1 MPASPLTK
9 SLLAAYL
16 PCAAAAVC
24 LAAIYVNAED
34 PVYAWDWGMYWN
46 LFRMLGGLASESA
59 AKFLALTLQS
69 ISESDYNV
77 SGLLPLLPVYWLLG
91 SERVV
96 YVAAICALY
105 VVPAAL
111 TAAYLALQGKPASG
125 PVWLAVISALL
136 MPVFWNAALRGMIDP
151 IGLIPLGLAANMLW
165 TTRFLTQASRT
176 TALRLG
182 ILLWLPFLFRRWY
195 AYSLVALIVLS
206 LIAAAILIW
215 RECRTS
221 SPSRKWVP
229 VLRTLPRWAVAGTV
243 MILGLVLYQLP
254 LIYRIVNTD
263 YGAVYAAYQTSRWQQ
278 AVSYWQNFGPVI
290 GAFLLLGAGVDIH
303 RRNWKTLFFLA
314 VALLIGLS
322 FARQDFAPGVQHYL
336 PIALMIFPVCCSGI
350 SFAWQGLSSPWRL
363 AVPLVL
369 VLNFANTYVPPSTGS
384 VQAVREALGGPA
396 YPPLR
401 LDRYADYVKLTDDLL
416 ALGDNTR
423 IAVFASSLNLSGSLL
438 TAVNPG
444 LRPRMIAV
452 GEVDLRDRFPWDALD
467 ADYVIIGHPTQIHLD
482 PQGQRVIAIPAEE
495 IAAGTG
501 IGASFES
508 TGHRYELANGVTG
521 EVYHRFRPIPAA
533 DLAAFKEQFYQI
545 YPQWRADDAATSA
558 PTAQ

>member
-1 MPASPLTK
+1 
-9 SLLAAYL
+9 
-16 PCAAAAVC
+16 
-24 LAAIYVNAED
+24 
-34 PVYAWDWGMYWN
+34 MYWN
-46 LFRMLGGLASESA
+46 LFRMLGGLASENA

-91 SERVV
+91 SGRVV

-111 TAAYLALQGKPASG
+111 TAAYLALHGRPASG

-151 IGLIPLGLAANMLW
+151 IGLIPLGLAASLLW
-165 TTRFLTQASRT
+165 NTRFLTRASRT
-176 TALRLG
+176 ASLRLG

-195 AYSLVALIVLS
+195 AYSIVALIGLS
-206 LIAAAILIW
+206 LIAAAFLIW

-221 SPSRKWVP
+221 APSRKWDP
-229 VLRTLPRWAVAGTV
+229 VLRALPRWAVLAIV
-243 MILGLVLYQLP
+243 LILGLVLYQLP
-254 LIYRIVNTD
+254 LVYRIVNTD
-263 YGAVYAAYQTSRWQQ
+263 YGTVYAAYQTSRWQQ

-290 GAFLLLGAGVDIH
+290 AAFLLLGAGVDIH
-303 RRNWKTLFFLA
+303 RRNWKTLFFLT

-322 FARQDFAPGVQHYL
+322 FARQGFAPGVQHYL
-336 PIALMIFPVCCSGI
+336 PIALMIFPVCYSGI
-350 SFAWQGLSSPWRL
+350 CFAWQGLSLPWRL

-384 VQAVREALGGPA
+384 VQTVREAFGGPA

-416 ALGDNTR
+416 ALGDNAR

-438 TAVNPG
+438 TAVNPS

-452 GEVDLRDRFPWDALD
+452 GEVDLRDRFPWEALD
-467 ADYVIIGHPTQIHLD
+467 ADYVVIGHPTQIHLD
-482 PQGQRVIAIPAEE
+482 PAGQRVISIPAEE
-495 IAAGTG
+495 IAGGTG

-508 TGHRYELANGVTG
+508 TGHRYDLANGVSG

-533 DLAAFKEQFYQI
+533 DLAAFKEQFYRI
-545 YPQWRADDAATSA
+545 YPQWRADDGTAA
-558 PTAQ
+558 P